1 MKTIPVHTIR
11 DRVENGFEIHYTN
24 AEKIRQTGDKLGVH
38 RDDHYIFFVI
48 ETGSAEINVDFCD
61 IILPDQ
67 SVYYLLPGQVHH
79 RINSKNAQG
88 WFMAVDAGLIAKEFR
103 EVFEDHLLMQQP
115 YQLADERYRQCHQL
129 LHLLN
134 DTYESNSCEPFYLQ
148 NVYALLNSF
157 LATVASSYSKLCT
170 IEKAQSRPK
179 QIAQDF
185 KRLLSENFIT
195 EKSPTAYAQMLNIS
209 GAYLNESLNKI
220 TGMPVSYWITHEVM
234 LEAKRLLY
242 YTQLTIKEIAH
253 QLGYDDHT
261 YFSRLFKNTVNKTPS
276 EFRDSYHK

>member
-1 MKTIPVHTIR
+1 MKTIPVHKIR
-11 DRVENGFEIHYTN
+11 DRVENGFEIHYTGTEELRR
-24 AEKIRQTGDKLGVH
+24 AGDKLGVH
-38 RDDHYIFFVI
+38 RDDHYIFFMI
-48 ETGSAEINVDFCD
+48 ESGSAEINVDFCD
-61 IILPDQ
+61 IILPGQ

-79 RINSKNAQG
+79 RINTRDAKG
-88 WFMAVDAGLIAKEFR
+88 WFMAVDTGLIAKEFR
-103 EVFEDHLLMQQP
+103 EIFEDHLLMQKP
-115 YQLADERYRQCHQL
+115 YQLTDERYLQCYKL

-134 DTYESNSCEPFYLQ
+134 DTHKSNSNEPFYLQ

-157 LATVASSYSKLCT
+157 LATVAASYSKLCT
-170 IEKAQSRPK
+170 AEKGQSRPK

-242 YTQLTIKEIAH
+242 YTQLTVKEIAH

-261 YFSRLFKNTVNKTPS
+261 YFSRLFKSTVNKTPL

>member
-1 MKTIPVHTIR
+1 MKTIPVHKIS
-11 DRVENGFEIHYTN
+11 DRNESGFEIHYTSDEELRR
-24 AEKIRQTGDKLGVH
+24 AGDKLGIH
-38 RDDHYIFFVI
+38 RDDHYLFFVI
-48 ETGSAEINVDFCD
+48 ETGSADINVDFCD
-61 IILPDQ
+61 IILPNQ
-67 SVYYLLPGQVHH
+67 SVYYLLPGQVHQ
-79 RINSKNAQG
+79 RMNGKDAKG
-88 WFMAVDAGLIAKEFR
+88 WFIAVDTGLIAKEFR
-103 EVFEDHLLMQQP
+103 EIFEDHLLMQQP
-115 YQLADERYRQCHQL
+115 YQLTDERYQQCYKL

-134 DTYESNSCEPFYLQ
+134 DTYKSNSSEPFYLQ

-157 LATVASSYSKLCT
+157 LATIAASYSKLCT
-170 IEKAQSRPK
+170 AEKASSRPK

-185 KRLLSENFIT
+185 KRLLSGNFIT

-209 GAYLNESLNKI
+209 GTYLNESLNKI

-242 YTQLTIKEIAH
+242 YTQLTVKEIAH

-261 YFSRLFKNTVNKTPS
+261 YFSRLFKNTVNKTPL

>member
-1 MKTIPVHTIR
+1 MKTIPVHKIR
-11 DRVENGFEIHYTN
+11 DRVENGFDIHYVS
-24 AEKIRQTGDKLGVH
+24 AEKIRRDGDKLGIH
-38 RDDHYIFFVI
+38 RDDHYIFFMI
-48 ETGSAEINVDFCD
+48 ETGSAEINIDFCD
-61 IILPDQ
+61 IKLSNQ

-79 RINSKNAQG
+79 RINSKDAMG
-88 WFMAVDAGLIAKEFR
+88 WFIAVDTGLIAKEFR
-103 EVFEDHLLMQQP
+103 EIFEGHLLMQQP
-115 YQLADERYRQCHQL
+115 YKLTDERYLQCNKL

-134 DTYESNSCEPFYLQ
+134 DIHKSNSSEPFYLQ

-157 LATVASSYSKLCT
+157 LATVAASYSKLCT
-170 IEKAQSRPK
+170 AEKSPSRPK
-179 QIAQDF
+179 QIARDF

-195 EKSPTAYAQMLNIS
+195 EKSPAAYAQMLNIS

-220 TGMPVSYWITHEVM
+220 TGMPVSYWITHEVI

-242 YTQLTIKEIAH
+242 YTQLTVKEIAH

-261 YFSRLFKNTVNKTPS
+261 YFSRLFKSTVNKTPL